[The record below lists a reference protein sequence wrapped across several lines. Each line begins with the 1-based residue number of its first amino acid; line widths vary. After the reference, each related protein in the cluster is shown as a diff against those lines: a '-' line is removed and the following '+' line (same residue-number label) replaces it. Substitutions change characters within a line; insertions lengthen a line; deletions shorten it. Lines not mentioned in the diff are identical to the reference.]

1 MIFRQNNAVV
11 SAVAVAAAAIVDDI
25 KSEAEPNSSVIA
37 EETPKNIVKEET
49 NISRSGRV
57 IKKKK
62 FLIDEFD
69 ETPAPPAKR
78 KRPSESLA
86 PITKARKV
94 NLTFHSRN
102 N

>member
-1 MIFRQNNAVV
+1 MVV
-11 SAVAVAAAAIVDDI
+11 SAAAAATAIVDDI
-25 KSEAEPNSSVIA
+25 KCEAEPNSSLIA

-69 ETPAPPAKR
+69 DAPAPPAKR